1 MTAKHSA
8 KKGARKTKKPQWRD
22 EYSVGV
28 ELFDR
33 QHQHLFKIIHEL
45 AEHSGGPTNLH
56 IVSQILKDLFNY
68 AQEHFT
74 DEEKLMEQCEYPGLN
89 EQKRQHA
96 YFLKTIAELCAYP
109 PEEKELSV
117 AEVAEFLNIWWTIH
131 VLRWDMKYKKF
142 FQEKLAPTIR

>member
-1 MTAKHSA
+1 MKKKMAKW
-8 KKGARKTKKPQWRD
+8 KE

-33 QHQHLFKIIHEL
+33 QHKHLFKVINEL
-45 AEHSGGPTNLH
+45 AEQSGEPPNLH
-56 IVSQILKDLFNY
+56 IVTQILKDMFNY

-74 DEEKLMEQCEYPGLN
+74 DEEKLMEQCGYPEIN

-109 PEEKELSV
+109 PEDKEVSI
-117 AEVAEFLNIWWTIH
+117 AEIAEFLNIWWTIH

-142 FQEKLAPTIR
+142 FKKKLAPAGR